1 MNNITCKDFAVR
13 EGVKP
18 YRKLGHKHIVLLVC
32 THNSISLL
40 FSHLPMTPL
49 TCQITQTSPI
59 VNRTVVNEIVLW
71 NQNCRHFTSV
81 SPLYP
86 REVPQDLP

>member
-1 MNNITCKDFAVR
+1 MNNIICKDFIVR
-13 EGVKP
+13 EGVTP
-18 YRKLGHKHIVLLVC
+18 YIKLGHKHIVLLVC
-32 THNSISLL
+32 MHNSTSLL

-49 TCQITQTSPI
+49 TCQITPTSPI
-59 VNRTVVNEIVLW
+59 VNPIVVNEIVLW

-86 REVPQDLP
+86 QEVP